1 MKRGTALLTTIL
13 CVIAI
18 VLVYGNSWRT
28 GLALALASGCVH
40 IWIGEICTAIRE
52 SSATAGRKRDGN

>member
-1 MKRGTALLTTIL
+1 MKRGTALLTTIF

-18 VLVYGNSWRT
+18 VLVYGNSWRI
-28 GLALALASGCVH
+28 GMALALVAGCVH

-52 SSATAGRKRDGN
+52 SRTTGREG

>member
-18 VLVYGNSWRT
+18 VLVYGNSWRI
-28 GLALALASGCVH
+28 GMALALVAGCVH

-52 SSATAGRKRDGN
+52 SSTRPTTGREG